1 MKALDAN
8 SALGSALQ
16 ENLAA
21 RGIRKAAVTERLGL
35 SFLVRDCADTS
46 KETYDPATSA

>member
-8 SALGSALQ
+8 SALGDALQ

-21 RGIRKAAVTERLGL
+21 RGIREVAVIQESDL
-35 SFLVRDCADTS
+35 SLLTRDCADTS
-46 KETYDPATSA
+46 KGSYDTATSG